1 MKMIFYVLLLLFIHS
16 ERDIVYYPILLCA
29 VDFIRLVCGFVLL
42 YVSGIAFCRPR
53 ISIIKQQLHDGFVGF
68 ISLFYTVFNS
78 HVPSILLGL
87 LLNTQAV
94 SIYKVG
100 NCIVKF
106 TSDILDPFIEA
117 WFPMV
122 DMLHAT
128 NVGLWYA
135 KVKKILCCNIVMTTS
150 ISVLCYIFSD
160 LLVSILCG
168 YSHDS
173 DYIHM
178 ASSVFRMCCFLPVIM
193 STCWIIGML
202 FLKPSGHG
210 VLYTTSLYISCT
222 ISVALNVILIPKMT
236 ISGPVY
242 AMLCANFIELVILL
256 YYAYKKIDDDITLT
270 E

>member
-1 MKMIFYVLLLLFIHS
+1 
-16 ERDIVYYPILLCA
+16 
-29 VDFIRLVCGFVLL
+29 
-42 YVSGIAFCRPR
+42 
-53 ISIIKQQLHDGFVGF
+53 
-68 ISLFYTVFNS
+68 
-78 HVPSILLGL
+78 
-87 LLNTQAV
+87 
-94 SIYKVG
+94 
-100 NCIVKF
+100 
-106 TSDILDPFIEA
+106 
-117 WFPMV
+117 MV

-135 KVKKILCCNIVMTTS
+135 KVKKILCCNIVVTTS

-160 LLVSILCG
+160 LFVNILCG